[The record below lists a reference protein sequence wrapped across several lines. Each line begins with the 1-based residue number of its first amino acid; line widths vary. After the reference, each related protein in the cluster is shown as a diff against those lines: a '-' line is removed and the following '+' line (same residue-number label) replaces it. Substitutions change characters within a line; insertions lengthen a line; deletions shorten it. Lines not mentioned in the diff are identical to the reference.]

1 VASVA
6 DRVLAVLGV
15 GLRDPA
21 APLLRADDLGVL
33 RGEGVFETA
42 LVRRRRAIAL
52 DAHLDRLAASAAR
65 LELALPPRAQWEDT
79 VATALGAW
87 DDRDGVLRLVCSK
100 GPDVGGAPVG
110 YALLTTVPADLE
122 AQRRDG
128 VDAVT
133 LTLGVAAGL
142 RSGAPWLL
150 GGVKST
156 SYAVNMAALRAARAA
171 GAEDVVLV
179 SADGQVLEGPTSTV
193 VLAVR
198 GALVTPPVEVGILP
212 GTTAAALFHAAI
224 AAGVPTETRPV
235 SVEELRAAD
244 AAWLASSVR
253 LLVRLRSLDG
263 ERYAD
268 VPTPL
273 DRLDVERALT
283 A

>member
-1 VASVA
+1 MTAVA
-6 DRVLAVLGV
+6 DRVLAVLGQ

-21 APLLRADDLGVL
+21 APLLRGDDLGVL

-42 LVRRRRAIAL
+42 LVRGRRAMAL

-65 LELALPPRAQWEDT
+65 LELALPARAQWEET
-79 VATALGAW
+79 VATALSAW
-87 DDRDGVLRLVCSK
+87 DDCDGMLRLVCSK

-110 YALLTTVPADLE
+110 YALLTAVPADIE
-122 AQRRDG
+122 EERRNG

-142 RSGAPWLL
+142 RSSAPWLL

-156 SYAVNMAALRAARAA
+156 SYAVNMAAIRTARAA
-171 GAEDVVLV
+171 GAEDAVLV

-198 GALVTPPVEVGILP
+198 GTLVTPPLEVGILP
-212 GTTAAALFHAAI
+212 GTTAAALFRAAA

-235 SVEELRAAD
+235 TVEELRGAD

-263 ERYAD
+263 QPYAD
-268 VPTPL
+268 VPTLL
-273 DRLDVERALT
+273 DRLDLEAALLG
-283 A
+283 